1 MHVTIELP
9 DHIAA
14 QYQRDELAHCVL
26 EDFAVQEYAKG
37 RLTLLQ
43 LRQLLGLESRFE
55 AHDLLNKHGVPFYT
69 YEDYQKDMA
78 TLDHMR
84 ATCGL

>member
-1 MHVTIELP
+1 MMQVTIELP

-14 QYQRDELAHCVL
+14 QYQSDELAHCVL

-43 LRQLLGLESRFE
+43 LRQLLGLHSRYE
-55 AHDLLNKHGVPFYT
+55 AHGVLKQHGVSFYT
-69 YEDYQKDMA
+69 YEDYQKDM
-78 TLDHMR
+78 TMLDHMR
-84 ATCGL
+84 G

>member
-1 MHVTIELP
+1 MMQVTIELP

-26 EDFAVQEYAKG
+26 EDFAIQEYAKG

-43 LRQLLGLESRFE
+43 LRQLLGLHSRDE
-55 AHDLLNKHGVPFYT
+55 AHSVLKKHGVSFYT
-69 YEDYQKDMA
+69 YEDYKKDMA
-78 TLDHMR
+78 TLDRMR
-84 ATCGL
+84 A